1 MRTVNIEFT
10 MFNEEIG
17 KEVVVEAE
25 VILTKGIEEAASDW
39 DASDYMDVWS
49 VTVYEDGE
57 EVALDIPYSV
67 VYRNIENQ
75 VRNAQLERAFNEET
89 GGF

>member
-39 DASDYMDVWS
+39 DASDYMDIWS

-57 EVALDIPYSV
+57 EVSLDIPYSV
-67 VYRNIENQ
+67 VYRNIEDQ
-75 VRNAQLERAFNEET
+75 VRNAQLQRAFNEET

>member
-1 MRTVNIEFT
+1 MRTVDIEFT

-17 KEVVVEAE
+17 KDVVVEAE
-25 VILTKGIEEAASDW
+25 VILHKGINDAPSDW
-39 DASDYMDVWS
+39 DASDYMDIWS

-67 VYRNIENQ
+67 VYRQIESQ
-75 VRNAQLERAFNEET
+75 VRNAQLERSFNEET